1 MKKIYIAIIGSVAL
15 FTSCQ
20 KLLEEDVR
28 NPISN
33 LYYNTPSGV
42 EDGVKASY
50 SYLRKWYGTAQDAA
64 WLSNYGDEYTNGSA
78 DATINDYNV
87 SLNPTSAY
95 IRGPW
100 NSMYTAINTCN
111 SVLKAAENVDMPAQ
125 LKNVRIA
132 ELRFLRA
139 HYFFLLVQTYGP
151 ISLPLS
157 PTESASSVAVRTPV
171 AEVYKAIIA
180 DLAFAVTNL
189 PETTPNYGRATTWAA
204 RHSLAKVYLAKAGT
218 TAKEATDYAKA
229 ATLAKEVIA
238 SNKYSLLPDF
248 ASIFLHGKNNEVIFS
263 CQYDADPLAG
273 GSAGNLGNY
282 SHLFFAT
289 AYDQLPG
296 MQRDI
301 ANGRPYNHFRPTP
314 FMLGLYNKSIDSRFN
329 KSFKTVW
336 YCNKPGNY
344 VISGKTV
351 NMKLGDIAFI
361 FTDYEP
367 TQAERNAAP
376 YTIVA
381 PSEQSIVRFP
391 QSSKHIDA
399 NRLDANNVN
408 GNKDLIIH
416 RLGETYLIAA
426 EALMM
431 DGKSEDAVFYVN
443 ELRKRAAIVSTDPV
457 VTAANKLAMEVTA
470 AQLNIDFILDERAR
484 ELNAEYMR
492 WFDLVRTGK
501 LLERVKL
508 YNTRAAPNI
517 KPYHVLRPIPQTQI
531 DRVVGGASAYPQN
544 DGYN

>member
-1 MKKIYIAIIGSVAL
+1 MKKIYTVIAGVIVL
-15 FTSCQ
+15 FTSCK

-50 SYLRKWYGTAQDAA
+50 SYLRKWYGNSQETA
-64 WLSNYGDEYTNGSA
+64 WLTNYGDEYTNGSGEGS
-78 DATINDYNV
+78 INDYSV
-87 SLNPTSAY
+87 ALNPSSTY

-100 NSMYTAINTCN
+100 SSMYTAINTCN
-111 SVLKAAENVDMPAQ
+111 SVLKSAETVDMPTQ
-125 LKNVRIA
+125 LKNIRIA
-132 ELRFLRA
+132 ELKFLRA

-151 ISLPLS
+151 ISLPLT

-171 AEVYKAIIA
+171 AEVYKTIIA
-180 DLAFAVTNL
+180 DLEFAVANL

-238 SNKYSLLPDF
+238 SKRYSLLQDF

-329 KSFKTVW
+329 NSFKTVW

-381 PSEQSIVRFP
+381 PSEHSIVRFP

-399 NRLDANNVN
+399 NRLDFNNVN

-426 EALMM
+426 EALLM
-431 DGKSEDAVFYVN
+431 DGKPGDAVFYIN
-443 ELRKRAAIVSTDPV
+443 ELRKRAAIVSTDPA
-457 VTAANKLAMEVTA
+457 VTAANRLAMEVNA
-470 AQLNIDFILDERAR
+470 ANLNIDFILDERAR
-484 ELNAEYMR
+484 ELNGEYMR

-517 KPYHVLRPIPQTQI
+517 QPYHVLRPIPQAQI
-531 DRVVGGASAYPQN
+531 DRVIGGATNYPQN